1 MINQQEQRASGTGK
15 GLIPAAFV
23 VMGIG
28 VALLIQGGWG
38 IVFGILAIL
47 CGILTLIFT
56 RFGTKS
62 WDDFAWYEYA
72 VVSPTVL
79 LAWLFYGVSLFTI
92 WLLKVIL
99 GIASGK

>member
-1 MINQQEQRASGTGK
+1 VDSQQEQRAIGTGK

-56 RFGTKS
+56 RFGTKP
-62 WDDFAWYEYA
+62 WDDFTWYEY
-72 VVSPTVL
+72 VVVAPTVL
-79 LAWLFYGVSLFTI
+79 LAWLFYGSVLVTI
-92 WLLKVIL
+92 WIIKFIL
-99 GIASGK
+99 DMIG